1 MDPVEVRKVV
11 AGAEAENNVV
21 GLRSAIRDLE
31 EAALQD
37 LSAVQRSA
45 LEDRLSGESLADA
58 MDAEAKA
65 VRKIFVA
72 GEIRSD
78 DEWRL
83 AEAWLQHE
91 ETAHEIAF
99 ESRSYGEQVEML
111 ETLMMKYIQD
121 HGNPDG
127 RHRGENAGK

>member
-1 MDPVEVRKVV
+1 MDPVEVRKVI
-11 AGAEAENNVV
+11 AGAETENDLV
-21 GLRSAIRDLE
+21 GLRYVIRDLE

-37 LSAVQRSA
+37 LSAAQRSA

-78 DEWRL
+78 DEWR
-83 AEAWLQHE
+83 
-91 ETAHEIAF
+91 F
-99 ESRSYGEQVEML
+99 
-111 ETLMMKYIQD
+111 
-121 HGNPDG
+121 G
-127 RHRGENAGK
+127 RGVASARRNGA